1 MGGKHRREEK
11 HGHGHKKE
19 QKGENKVEPKGDEK
33 KVEPKPDEKQAKI
46 AKMDAIYAKLDD
58 VLHSQ
63 KALMEK
69 AANLQLALLET
80 PDKELEASFSTVFS
94 NASVNSDLLGKA
106 LHDYQIKINVMKQ

>member
-1 MGGKHRREEK
+1 MSGKHRREER

-19 QKGENKVEPKGDEK
+19 HKEEK
-33 KVEPKPDEKQAKI
+33 KAEPRPDEKQAKI
-46 AKMDAIYAKLDD
+46 AQMDAIYAKLDD
-58 VLHSQ
+58 VMHSQ

-80 PDKELEASFSTVFS
+80 PDAELEASFNTVYS
-94 NASVNSDLLGKA
+94 NASANSDLLAKA

>member
-1 MGGKHRREEK
+1 MSGKHRREER

-19 QKGENKVEPKGDEK
+19 HKEEK

-46 AKMDAIYAKLDD
+46 AKMEAIYAKLDD
-58 VLHSQ
+58 ILHSQ

-69 AANLQLALLET
+69 AANLQLALLEA

-94 NASVNSDLLGKA
+94 NASINSDLLGKA